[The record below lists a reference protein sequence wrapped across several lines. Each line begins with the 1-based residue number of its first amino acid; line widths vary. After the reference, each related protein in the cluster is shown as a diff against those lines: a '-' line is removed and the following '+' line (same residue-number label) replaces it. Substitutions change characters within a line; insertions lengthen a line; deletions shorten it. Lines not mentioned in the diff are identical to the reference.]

1 MCVRFAVRGLGFRL
15 FEADS
20 SMAGA
25 DGHHGGGVPR
35 KGREHHNRRRGHQDG
50 RRHKFLPQS
59 PISDNL
65 YCKTLW
71 ALTWQN
77 FSTGDR
83 VPVLLEHVHL
93 LRALL
98 RLKVSLP
105 LLCVL
110 VLLHL
115 LYRAYAAA

>member
-1 MCVRFAVRGLGFRL
+1 M
-15 FEADS
+15 
-20 SMAGA
+20 
-25 DGHHGGGVPR
+25 
-35 KGREHHNRRRGHQDG
+35 
-50 RRHKFLPQS
+50 
-59 PISDNL
+59 
-65 YCKTLW
+65 
-71 ALTWQN
+71 
-77 FSTGDR
+77 
-83 VPVLLEHVHL
+83 LLEHVHL